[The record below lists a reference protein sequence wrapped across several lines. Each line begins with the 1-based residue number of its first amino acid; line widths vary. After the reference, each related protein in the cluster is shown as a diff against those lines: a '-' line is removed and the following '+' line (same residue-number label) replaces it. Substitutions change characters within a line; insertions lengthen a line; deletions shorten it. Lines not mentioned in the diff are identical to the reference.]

1 MKNGLERCPL
11 SVIKDQQHVHMIR
24 HDREIRDSC
33 RWPYLMHRKQCCLH
47 QFTKCRELGIFLP
60 LHNPR
65 QQLAVLT
72 HRECSKE
79 ELFTVV
85 AEVKLHGA
93 DYTIKDG
100 APPRT
105 PDSPLPRAEFGRKN
119 RAPPR
124 TSDSACLATLGCSVV
139 RNLI

>member
-1 MKNGLERCPL
+1 
-11 SVIKDQQHVHMIR
+11 
-24 HDREIRDSC
+24 
-33 RWPYLMHRKQCCLH
+33 
-47 QFTKCRELGIFLP
+47 
-60 LHNPR
+60 
-65 QQLAVLT
+65 
-72 HRECSKE
+72 
-79 ELFTVV
+79 LFPIV

-124 TSDSACLATLGCSVV
+124 TPDSACFEARRMPPCYFLFGIGILMGLVGPRSLSALTCSIIA
-139 RNLI
+139 R